1 MRLDRYPLLKR
12 FHPRISDRALW
23 SFNRGAVAR
32 AVAVGFFFGILTP
45 VAQIIFAL
53 VAAIAV
59 RANLLVAAAS
69 TMITNP
75 FILPFVY
82 YYAYRIG
89 AVLTGR
95 GGERAVDV
103 ELSEEA
109 AERALDVASWLPTL
123 AEWASSVGLPLVI
136 GVAVMSASVSLVGY
150 LTVHSVW
157 RIVALVV
164 HIRARR
170 ANAPA
175 HTGIGERPSPKR
187 RR

>member
-1 MRLDRYPLLKR
+1 M
-12 FHPRISDRALW
+12 
-23 SFNRGAVAR
+23 
-32 AVAVGFFFGILTP
+32 AVGFFFGILTP

-109 AERALDVASWLPTL
+109 AGRALDVASWLPTL

-136 GVAVMSASVSLVGY
+136 GVAVMSAGVSFGPDLIRNIPSVARVLVSHDNPTAG
-150 LTVHSVW
+150 TEGE
-157 RIVALVV
+157 IE
-164 HIRARR
+164 

-175 HTGIGERPSPKR
+175 
-187 RR
+187 